1 MQPSLFDLSDDHVPV
16 ERDLPLPDQ
25 AARDFASDPAQH
37 VVLEAS
43 AGTGKTKVL
52 VDRYVRLIRLGV
64 GPRHILAI
72 TFTRKAAAEMRER
85 ILEELRDE
93 MPAAVLADIQVATI
107 DAFCFGLLR
116 EFPLEAGV
124 DPGFEIA
131 DETEMARFATEA
143 LDVTMRIA
151 RGVVVRDQN
160 VRLLFMRIK
169 APVLAEVLAQL
180 LDRRQVALPA
190 VATFV
195 KQKVRVKSPD
205 EAARAFVERVRAVF
219 EGREGFL
226 ADGPRGMAEFRW
238 VAADTARL
246 AQGADAIPVSDVPQL
261 RRRLERYFLTKK
273 LEARKKLPGTAKDHP
288 SPAVRKR
295 HQDAFLAMAPAI
307 EEATSALDRD
317 VDGLLARGLLTVL
330 TIAVE
335 QYQKLMDEHA
345 VLDFAGM
352 LDRAVSL
359 LERQEEFARSRLK
372 LQARYHHLLVDEFQ
386 DTSRQQWRLVDMLI
400 DAWGEGEGVADGVT
414 SIFIVGD
421 RKQSIYR
428 FRHAE
433 VALLEEAAR
442 RISALRPGRQVRQAI
457 TKNFRAVAELLAF
470 VNALASALEG
480 DPELADRFV
489 YAETDR
495 FPVDGIADGARRDG
509 QPVLGL
515 VATDSLQA
523 SADAVAAE
531 VERFLKEATV
541 RDRYGPPRAAKPD
554 DVAILFRAR
563 AGHQVYEAALEK
575 RGIRTYVY
583 KGLGFFD
590 APEVQDLQ
598 ALLRFLARP
607 ESNLRAAEFLRSRF
621 VRLSDAA
628 LAVLAPDLSAAVVGP
643 DGAAAGLSDQ
653 DRALL
658 DCARAGARRWISLT
672 DRVPAGELIDIV
684 MRESVYAVEMSGLR
698 AAQARE
704 NVKKVR
710 ALVRRVENRGY
721 TTIGRL
727 ARYFETLRAGDESN
741 AVIEARG
748 CVSLMTIHAAKG
760 LEFPAVFVVNLHIP
774 GRGGST
780 GVAVI
785 DRSVD
790 GEPEVAFRS
799 TEGTKLEERR
809 EVEELRR
816 LLYVAVTRARDAL
829 YLAAEVD
836 KDAILR
842 APKRSLAS
850 LLPLSLKQAFTR
862 AFLTQDARASSNK
875 DARASSIKDAEVQ
888 WEAAGHQFAARVCSP
903 PSPEAAAPAQATA
916 GPRPVPSV
924 DVPVDRKPLLSEA
937 PVVRNATIIEPEFD
951 LTALGVSSSAA
962 AEGSVK
968 RDRSLDR
975 VAGTLVHRV
984 FSLRWETPPGV
995 GEVADHLARLTR
1007 PEELV
1012 DVPDRARFFE
1022 DVARAFLQL
1031 AGRPDVRAWL
1041 AAGQAYFEVPFSF
1054 VSPREPGVIVRGSID
1069 CLVVQPDGTVRVLEF
1084 KTGVPR
1090 PEHAYQL
1097 DIYLEA
1103 ARHAFPGATVTGELV
1118 YPARRD

>member
-1 MQPSLFDLSDDHVPV
+1 MQPSLFDLSGND
-16 ERDLPLPDQ
+16 PLPDQ

-64 GPRHILAI
+64 APRHILAI

-85 ILEELRDE
+85 ILDELRDQ
-93 MPAAVLADIQVATI
+93 MPSAILAEIQVTTI

-160 VRLLFMRIK
+160 VRLLFTRIK

-205 EAARAFVERVRAVF
+205 EAARLFVERVRAVF

-238 VAADTARL
+238 VAADAARL
-246 AQGADAIPVSDVPQL
+246 AQGADAIPVTDVPQL

-288 SPAVRKR
+288 SPALRKR

-307 EEATSALDRD
+307 EEAIGTLDRD

-352 LDRAVSL
+352 LDRAVTL

-400 DAWGEGEGVADGVT
+400 DAWGEGEGVADGAT

-480 DPELADRFV
+480 DPELVDRFV

-495 FPVDGIADGARRDG
+495 FPVDAIADGARRDG
-509 QPVLGL
+509 RPVLGL

-541 RDRYGPPRAAKPD
+541 RDRHGPPRAARPD
-554 DVAILFRAR
+554 DIAILFRAR

-628 LAVLAPDLSAAVVGP
+628 LAALAPDLSAAVVGP
-643 DGAAAGLSDQ
+643 DAPAVVLSDQ

-658 DCARAGARRWISLT
+658 DCSRPAVRRWISLT
-672 DRVPAGELIDIV
+672 DRIPAGELIDIV
-684 MRESVYAVEMSGLR
+684 MRESSYAVEMSGLR

-760 LEFPAVFVVNLHIP
+760 LEFPAVFVVNLHTP
-774 GRGGST
+774 GRGSSA
-780 GVAVI
+780 GVTVI

-829 YLAAEVD
+829 YLAGEVD

-862 AFLTQDARASSNK
+862 AFLTQDARASMNK
-875 DARASSIKDAEVQ
+875 DARASMNKDAEVQ
-888 WEAAGHQFAARVCSP
+888 WEAEGHQFAVRVCRP
-903 PSPEAAAPAQATA
+903 PSPESATSAQAMA
-916 GPRPVPSV
+916 ALPPRNIRPV
-924 DVPVDRKPLLSEA
+924 VPDEIEVDRDALISDS
-937 PVVRNATIIEPEFD
+937 PVVRNATAIEAAFGLTADTVSSPSD
-951 LTALGVSSSAA
+951 LT
-962 AEGSVK
+962 
-968 RDRSLDR
+968 RDRALDR
-975 VAGTLVHRV
+975 LAGTLVHRL
-984 FSLRWETPPGV
+984 FSFKWEAPPGA
-995 GEVADHLARLTR
+995 GEVADLLARLTR
-1007 PEELV
+1007 PEEVV

-1022 DVARAFLQL
+1022 DVARAFQQM

-1054 VSPREPGVIVRGSID
+1054 VSPSEPGVIVRGSID
-1069 CLVVQPDGTVRVLEF
+1069 CLVIQPDGAVRVLEF
-1084 KTGVPR
+1084 KTGSRR
-1090 PEHAYQL
+1090 PEHAHQL

-1103 ARHAFPGATVTGELV
+1103 ARHAFPGAAVTGELV
-1118 YPARRD
+1118 YPGLRD

>member
-16 ERDLPLPDQ
+16 GRDLPLPDQ

-64 GPRHILAI
+64 APRHILAI

-85 ILEELRDE
+85 ILEELRDDT
-93 MPAAVLADIQVATI
+93 PAAVLADIQVATI

-160 VRLLFMRIK
+160 VRLLFTRIK

-195 KQKVRVKSPD
+195 KQKVRVKTPD

-238 VAADTARL
+238 VAADAARL

-273 LEARKKLPGTAKDHP
+273 LEARKKLPGNAKDHA
-288 SPAVRKR
+288 SSAVRKR
-295 HQDAFLAMAPAI
+295 HQDAFLAMAPGI
-307 EEATSALDRD
+307 EEATSSLDRD

-352 LDRAVSL
+352 LDRAVTL

-495 FPVDGIADGARRDG
+495 FPVDAISDGARRDG

-531 VERFLKEATV
+531 IERFLKEATV
-541 RDRYGPPRAAKPD
+541 RDRHGPPRAAKPD

-628 LAVLAPDLSAAVVGP
+628 LAALAPDLSAAVVGP
-643 DGAAAGLSDQ
+643 DEPSVVLSDQ

-658 DCARAGARRWISLT
+658 ACARAGARRWISLT

-684 MRESVYAVEMSGLR
+684 MRESVYAVETSGLR

-760 LEFPAVFVVNLHIP
+760 LEFPAVFVVNLHTP
-774 GRGGST
+774 GRGGSP
-780 GVAVI
+780 GVTVI

-829 YLAAEVD
+829 YLAGEVD

-862 AFLTQDARASSNK
+862 AFLTDEP
-875 DARASSIKDAEVQ
+875 EVQ
-888 WEAAGHQFAARVCSP
+888 WEAAGHQFAARVCRP
-903 PSPEAAAPAQATA
+903 PSTEAHGVSSERSEPAAANGGQQPARASSPS
-916 GPRPVPSV
+916 GPSV
-924 DVPVDRKPLLSEA
+924 DREPLRSDG
-937 PVVRNATIIEPEFD
+937 PVVRSATLMEPDID
-951 LTALGVSSSAA
+951 LTTLTANPLSTDVAGVQH
-962 AEGSVK
+962 
-968 RDRSLDR
+968 DRSLDR
-975 VAGTLVHRV
+975 LAGTLVHRL
-984 FSLRWETPPGV
+984 FQLKWEAPPSV
-995 GEVADHLARLTR
+995 AEVVDHLARLTR

-1022 DVARAFLQL
+1022 DVARAFLQV
-1031 AGRPDVRAWL
+1031 AWRPDVRAWL
-1041 AAGQAYFEVPFSF
+1041 AAGQAFFEVPFSF
-1054 VSPREPGVIVRGSID
+1054 VSPGEPGVIVRGSID
-1069 CLVVQPDGTVRVLEF
+1069 CLVIHPDGAVRVLEF
-1084 KTGVPR
+1084 KTGAPR
-1090 PEHAYQL
+1090 PEHALQL
-1097 DIYLEA
+1097 DIYLGA

-1118 YPARRD
+1118 YPEPID

>member
-1 MQPSLFDLSDDHVPV
+1 MQPNLFDSFDDASSVSQA
-16 ERDLPLPDQ
+16 LPDQ

-52 VDRYVRLIRLGV
+52 VDRYVRLIRLGIA
-64 GPRHILAI
+64 PRHILAI

-85 ILEELRDE
+85 ILDQLREDT
-93 MPAAVLADIQVATI
+93 PASVLAEIQVATI

-143 LDVTMRIA
+143 LDITMRMA
-151 RGVVVRDQN
+151 RGVLVRDEN
-160 VRLLFMRIK
+160 VRLLFTRIK
-169 APVLAEVLAQL
+169 APVLGEVLSQL
-180 LDRRQVALPA
+180 LDRRQVAVPA

-195 KQKVRVKSPD
+195 KQKVRVKSPG
-205 EAARAFVERVRAVF
+205 EAARSFVERVHRLF
-219 EGREGFL
+219 EGRDAFFT
-226 ADGPRGMAEFRW
+226 DGPRASPEFRW
-238 VAADTARL
+238 VAADAARL
-246 AQGADAIPVSDVPQL
+246 AHGADAIPTADVPQL

-273 LEARKKLPGTAKDHP
+273 LEARKKLPPGAKDFP
-288 SPAVRKR
+288 SPAAQKR
-295 HQDAFLAMAPAI
+295 HQAAFVEIGPAI
-307 EEATSALDRD
+307 EEANAALDRD

-330 TIAVE
+330 MIAVE

-352 LDRAVSL
+352 LDKAVAL

-400 DAWGEGEGVADGVT
+400 EAWGEGEGIADGAT

-433 VALLEEAAR
+433 VVLLDEAAR

-457 TKNFRAVAELLAF
+457 TRNFRAVAELLAF
-470 VNALASALEG
+470 VNALASELEG
-480 DPELADRFV
+480 DPELPDRFV
-489 YAETDR
+489 YTESDR
-495 FPVDGIADGARRDG
+495 FPVDAVAAGARRDG

-515 VATDSLQA
+515 VAAASLQS

-531 VERFLKEATV
+531 IERFLKEAIV
-541 RDRYGPPRAAKPD
+541 RDRHGPPRKARPD

-563 AGHQVYEAALEK
+563 TGHQVYETALEK

-628 LAVLAPDLSAAVVGP
+628 LAALAPALSAAII
-643 DGAAAGLSDQ
+643 GADEPPAVLTGV

-658 DCARAGARRWISLT
+658 DCVRAGARRWIALV
-672 DRVPAGELIDIV
+672 DRVPPGELIDMV
-684 MRESVYAVEMSGLR
+684 MRESAYAVETSGPR

-721 TTIGRL
+721 ATIGRL

-774 GRGGST
+774 GRGGSS
-780 GVAVI
+780 GVTVI

-790 GEPEVAFRS
+790 DQPEVAFRS
-799 TEGTKLEERR
+799 TDGTKLEERR
-809 EVEELRR
+809 EAEELRR

-836 KDAILR
+836 KDGILR
-842 APKRSLAS
+842 APKRSLAN
-850 LLPLSLKQAFTR
+850 LLPLSLKLAFTR
-862 AFLTQDARASSNK
+862 AAVTEA
-875 DARASSIKDAEVQ
+875 AEVHWDAMGQ
-888 WEAAGHQFAARVCSP
+888 EFAARVCQPSP
-903 PSPEAAAPAQATA
+903 PPDAPQAMADLRSAATA
-916 GPRPVPSV
+916 DEV
-924 DVPVDRKPLLSEA
+924 VDRQPLLSDA
-937 PVVRNATIIEPEFD
+937 PVVRSATSFDAELEPGQFF
-951 LTALGVSSSAA
+951 A
-962 AEGSVK
+962 AEPSATHDRA
-968 RDRSLDR
+968 RDRL
-975 VAGTLVHRV
+975 AGTLVHRL
-984 FSLRWETPPGV
+984 FQRNWEGSPSLDQIVEQV
-995 GEVADHLARLTR
+995 ARLTR
-1007 PEELV
+1007 TEELV
-1012 DVPDRARFFE
+1012 DIPDRDEFFRA
-1022 DVARAFLQL
+1022 VGQAFLKV
-1031 AGRPDVRAWL
+1031 AWRRDVRDWL
-1041 AAGQAYFEVPFSF
+1041 TTGQPHYEVPFSYQ
-1054 VSPREPGVIVRGSID
+1054 SADAPLTIVRGSID
-1069 CLVVQPDGTVRVLEF
+1069 CLVVYPDGGVRVLEF
-1084 KTGVPR
+1084 KTGAAR
-1090 PEHAYQL
+1090 PEHAGQL
-1097 DIYLEA
+1097 DMYLKV
-1103 ARHAFPGATVTGELV
+1103 ARRAFPGADVIGELV
-1118 YPARRD
+1118 YPERAD

>member
-1 MQPSLFDLSDDHVPV
+1 MQPSLFDSFDAAPRPG
-16 ERDLPLPDQ
+16 ESLPDQ
-25 AARDFASDPAQH
+25 AARDFAADPAQH

-52 VDRYVRLIRLGV
+52 VDRYVRLIRLGIA
-64 GPRHILAI
+64 PRHILAI

-85 ILEELRDE
+85 ILDELRDDT
-93 MPAAVLADIQVATI
+93 PSAVLAEIQVATI

-143 LDVTMRIA
+143 LDITMRMA
-151 RGVVVRDQN
+151 RGVLVRDQN
-160 VRLLFMRIK
+160 VRLLFTQIK
-169 APVLAEVLAQL
+169 APVLAGVLSQL
-180 LDRRQVALPA
+180 LDRRQVAVPA

-195 KQKVRVKSPD
+195 KQKVRVKTPD
-205 EAARAFVERVRAVF
+205 EAARSFVERVHSIF
-219 EGREGFL
+219 QGRDAFV
-226 ADGPRGMAEFRW
+226 ADGPRASAEFRW
-238 VAADTARL
+238 VASEVGRL
-246 AQGADAIPVSDVPQL
+246 ANGGVDAIPTSDVPQL

-273 LEARKKLPGTAKDHP
+273 LEARKRLPPSAKDHP
-288 SPAVRKR
+288 SPAAQKR
-295 HQDAFLAMAPAI
+295 HLAAFVEMGPAI
-307 EEATSALDRD
+307 EEANAALDSD

-330 TIAVE
+330 MIAVQ

-352 LDRAVSL
+352 LDKAVAL

-372 LQARYHHLLVDEFQ
+372 MQARYHHLLVDEFQ

-400 DAWGEGEGVADGVT
+400 EAWGEGEGVADGAT

-433 VALLEEAAR
+433 VVLLEEAAR
-442 RISALRPGRQVRQAI
+442 RISALRPGRQVRQSI
-457 TKNFRAVAELLAF
+457 SRNFRAVAELLAF
-470 VNALASALEG
+470 VNALASELGG
-480 DPELADRFV
+480 DPELPDRFV
-489 YAETDR
+489 YSESDR
-495 FPVDGIADGARRDG
+495 FPVDAVAAGARRDG
-509 QPVLGL
+509 KPVLGL
-515 VATDSLQA
+515 VAADSLQS

-531 VERFLKEATV
+531 VDRFLKEAIV
-541 RDRYGPPRAAKPD
+541 RDRHGPPRRARPD

-563 AGHQVYEAALEK
+563 TGHQVYEAALEK

-621 VRLSDAA
+621 VRLSDLALAA
-628 LAVLAPDLSAAVVGP
+628 LAP
-643 DGAAAGLSDQ
+643 GLSQAIVGADEPLVGLPDA

-658 DCARAGARRWISLT
+658 DCVRAGARRWIALV
-672 DRVPAGELIDIV
+672 DRVPPGELIDLV
-684 MRESVYAVEMSGLR
+684 MRESAYAVETRGPR

-710 ALVRRVENRGY
+710 ALVRKVENRGY

-774 GRGGST
+774 GRGGSP
-780 GVAVI
+780 GVTVI

-790 GEPEVAFRS
+790 DQPEVAFRA
-799 TEGTKLEERR
+799 TEGTRLEERR
-809 EVEELRR
+809 EQEELRR

-836 KDAILR
+836 KDGILR
-842 APKRSLAS
+842 SPKRSLAN
-850 LLPLSLKQAFTR
+850 LLPLSLKLAFTR
-862 AFLTQDARASSNK
+862 AFADNS
-875 DARASSIKDAEVQ
+875 DEVH
-888 WEAAGHQFAARVCSP
+888 WEAMGQEFAARVCRP
-903 PSPEAAAPAQATA
+903 PDPAAPPATTEPPPQMPTHEVIDRQPMYTDTPMIRSATMPEAESDW
-916 GPRPVPSV
+916 GPFVPE
-924 DVPVDRKPLLSEA
+924 D
-937 PVVRNATIIEPEFD
+937 
-951 LTALGVSSSAA
+951 
-962 AEGSVK
+962 GSP
-968 RDRSLDR
+968 RRERSRERL
-975 VAGTLVHRV
+975 AGTLVHR
-984 FSLRWETPPGV
+984 LLQRQWGAKPGLDAV
-995 GEVADHLARLTR
+995 IEQAARLAGSD
-1007 PEELV
+1007 ELV
-1012 DVPDRARFFE
+1012 DVPDRDEFYRH
-1022 DVARAFLQL
+1022 VGQAFLGVAWRQ
-1031 AGRPDVRAWL
+1031 DVREWL
-1041 AAGQAYFEVPFSF
+1041 ATGVPLYELPFSYR
-1054 VSPREPGVIVRGSID
+1054 PPADAGVIIRGSID
-1069 CLVVQPDGTVRVLEF
+1069 CLVVYPEGGVRVLEF
-1084 KTGVPR
+1084 KTGAPR
-1090 PEHAYQL
+1090 PEHTGQL
-1097 DIYLEA
+1097 DLYLEVT
-1103 ARHAFPGATVTGELV
+1103 RHAFPGMPVMGELV
-1118 YPARRD
+1118 YPERAD

>member
-1 MQPSLFDLSDDHVPV
+1 
-16 ERDLPLPDQ
+16 
-25 AARDFASDPAQH
+25 
-37 VVLEAS
+37 
-43 AGTGKTKVL
+43 
-52 VDRYVRLIRLGV
+52 
-64 GPRHILAI
+64 
-72 TFTRKAAAEMRER
+72 
-85 ILEELRDE
+85 
-93 MPAAVLADIQVATI
+93 ATI

-143 LDVTMRIA
+143 LDVTMRLA
-151 RGVVVRDQN
+151 RGVIVRDQN
-160 VRLLFMRIK
+160 VRLLFTRIK
-169 APVLAEVLAQL
+169 APVLSDVLAQL
-180 LDRRQVALPA
+180 LDRRQVAWPA

-205 EAARAFVERVRAVF
+205 EAARAFVDRVQAVF
-219 EGREGFL
+219 QGREAFL

-238 VAADTARL
+238 VAADAARL
-246 AQGADAIPVSDVPQL
+246 SQGADGIPVADVPQL

-273 LEARKKLPGTAKDHP
+273 LEARKKLPGNAKDHP
-288 SPAVRKR
+288 SPASRRR

-307 EEATSALDRD
+307 EDATRALDRD

-330 TIAVE
+330 TIAVQ

-352 LDRAVSL
+352 LDRAVTL

-400 DAWGEGEGVADGVT
+400 DAWGEGEGIADGAT

-470 VNALASALEG
+470 VNALATALEG
-480 DPELADRFV
+480 DPALPDRFV
-489 YAETDR
+489 YAESDR
-495 FPVDGIADGARRDG
+495 FPVDAVAEGARRG
-509 QPVLGL
+509 GKPVLGI
-515 VATDSLQA
+515 VATESLQT

-531 VERFLKEATV
+531 IERFLKDATV
-541 RDRYGPPRAAKPD
+541 RDRHGPPRAARPD

-628 LAVLAPDLSAAVVGP
+628 LAALAPNLSAVVVGP
-643 DGAAAGLSDQ
+643 EVPAVVLTDV

-658 DCARAGARRWISLT
+658 DCVRTGAHRWIALT
-672 DRVPAGELIDIV
+672 DRVPPGELIDMV
-684 MRESVYAVEMSGLR
+684 MRESAYAVETSGLR

-760 LEFPAVFVVNLHIP
+760 LEFPAVFVVNLHTP
-774 GRGGST
+774 GRGASA
-780 GVAVI
+780 GVTVI

-829 YLAAEVD
+829 YLAGEVD
-836 KDAILR
+836 KDGILR
-842 APKRSLAS
+842 APKRSIAS
-850 LLPLSLKQAFTR
+850 LLPVSLKQAFTR
-862 AFLTQDARASSNK
+862 ASLTQES
-875 DARASSIKDAEVQ
+875 EVH
-888 WEAAGHQFAARVCSP
+888 WEAAGHQFAATVCRP
-903 PSPEAAAPAQATA
+903 PSLEARSEGVSSERGEPVAAKGGQQPAGA
-916 GPRPVPSV
+916 GTPSGP
-924 DVPVDRKPLLSEA
+924 PVDRAPLKSDAPTVRSATMIDPGFDRSVLGSPDSVSEG
-937 PVVRNATIIEPEFD
+937 R
-951 LTALGVSSSAA
+951 L
-962 AEGSVK
+962 K

-975 VAGTLVHRV
+975 IAGTLVHR
-984 FSLRWETPPGV
+984 LLQLNWDTPPAV
-995 GEVADHLARLTR
+995 GELVNHLARLAR

-1012 DVPDRARFFE
+1012 DVPDRGQLFE
-1022 DVARAFLQL
+1022 DVARAFLQI
-1031 AGRPDVRAWL
+1031 AWRPDVRTWL
-1041 AAGQAYFEVPFSF
+1041 AAGQVYYEVPFSF
-1054 VSPREPGVIVRGSID
+1054 IAPGEPGVMVRGSID
-1069 CLVVQPDGTVRVLEF
+1069 CLVVHPDGSARVLEF
-1084 KTGVPR
+1084 KTGVPQ
-1090 PEHAYQL
+1090 PEHARQL
-1097 DIYLEA
+1097 DLYLGA
-1103 ARHAFPGATVTGELV
+1103 VRQTFAGATVTGELV
-1118 YPARRD
+1118 YPERRD

>member
-1 MQPSLFDLSDDHVPV
+1 MQPSLFDSSGDAPAVQS
-16 ERDLPLPDQ
+16 PLPDQ

-64 GPRHILAI
+64 APRHILAI

-85 ILEELRDE
+85 ILADLRDE
-93 MPAAVLADIQVATI
+93 TPAAVLAEIQVATI

-143 LDVTMRIA
+143 LDLTMRIA
-151 RGVVVRDQN
+151 RGIVIRDQN
-160 VRLLFMRIK
+160 VRLLFTKIK
-169 APVLAEVLAQL
+169 APVLNEVLAQL

-195 KQKVRVKSPD
+195 KQKVRVRAPD
-205 EAARAFVERVRAVF
+205 EAAQAFVQRVKAVF
-219 EGREGFL
+219 EGQHAFL
-226 ADGPRGMAEFRW
+226 ADGPRSVAEFRW
-238 VAADTARL
+238 VAADVARL
-246 AQGADAIPVSDVPQL
+246 ADGAEAFPDSDVPQL

-273 LEARKKLPGTAKDHP
+273 GEARKKLPGHAKDHA
-288 SPAVRKR
+288 SPASRKR
-295 HQDAFLAMAPAI
+295 HQEAFLAMAPPI
-307 EEATSALDRD
+307 EDAVEALDRD
-317 VDGLLARGLLTVL
+317 VDGLLARGLLTIL
-330 TIAVE
+330 TIAVQ
-335 QYQKLMDEHA
+335 QYQKLLDEHA

-352 LDRAVSL
+352 LDRAVAL

-386 DTSRQQWRLVDMLI
+386 DTSRQQWRLVEMLI
-400 DAWGEGEGVADGVT
+400 EAWGEGEGVADGAT

-433 VALLEEAAR
+433 VALLDEAAR
-442 RISALRPGRQVRQAI
+442 RIAALRPGRQVRQAI
-457 TKNFRAVAELLAF
+457 TKNFRAVAELLSF
-470 VNALASALEG
+470 VNALGSALEG
-480 DPELADRFV
+480 DPELEDRFV
-489 YAETDR
+489 YADRDR
-495 FPVDGIADGARRDG
+495 FPVEAVAQGARRDG
-509 QPVLGL
+509 RPVIGI
-515 VATDSLQA
+515 VATETLQQ

-531 VERFLKEATV
+531 VARFLAEATV
-541 RDRYGPPRAAKPD
+541 RDRHGPPRSARAD

-621 VRLSDAA
+621 VRLSDSA
-628 LAVLAPDLSAAVVGP
+628 LAALAPDLSAVLVGP
-643 DGAAAGLSDQ
+643 DALTVALSAEDQ
-653 DRALL
+653 RLL
-658 DCARAGARRWISLT
+658 DCARAGVRRWIALT
-672 DRVPAGELIDIV
+672 DRVPPGELIDLV
-684 MRESVYAVEMSGLR
+684 MRESIYSVETAGVR
-698 AAQARE
+698 AHQARE

-721 TTIGRL
+721 TTVGRL
-727 ARYFETLRAGDESN
+727 AQYFETLRAGDESN

-760 LEFPAVFVVNLHIP
+760 LEFPAVFVVNLHTP
-774 GRGGST
+774 GRGGSA
-780 GVAVI
+780 GVTVI

-790 GEPEVAFRS
+790 GQPEVAFRS
-799 TEGTKLEERR
+799 TDGTKLEERR

-816 LLYVAVTRARDAL
+816 LLYVAITRARDAL
-829 YLAAEVD
+829 YLAGEVD
-836 KDAILR
+836 KDGVLR
-842 APKRSLAS
+842 FPKRSLAS
-850 LLPLSLKQAFTR
+850 LLPVSLRQAFTR
-862 AFLTQDARASSNK
+862 AFLTEE
-875 DARASSIKDAEVQ
+875 AEVH
-888 WEAAGHQFAARVCSP
+888 WDSIGHQFAVRVCRP
-903 PSPEAAAPAQATA
+903 PSLDAAASRERSERAAANGGPQPTLASSSSGPAA
-916 GPRPVPSV
+916 
-924 DVPVDRKPLLSEA
+924 DREPLFSEA
-937 PVVRNATIIEPEFD
+937 PLVRSASWSEAEFEQ
-951 LTALGVSSSAA
+951 TTEAPRSPQAS
-962 AEGSVK
+962 K

-975 VAGTLVHRV
+975 MAGTLVHRL
-984 FSLRWETPPGV
+984 FQLNWNQRPEISEL
-995 GEVADHLARLTR
+995 ADQLGRMTR

-1012 DVPDRARFFE
+1012 DVADRAALFQGVASAFVQLGWRS
-1022 DVARAFLQL
+1022 DVQAWLG
-1031 AGRPDVRAWL
+1031 AGR
-1041 AAGQAYFEVPFSF
+1041 AYYEVPFSF
-1054 VSPREPGVIVRGSID
+1054 VSPEDPRVIMRGSID
-1069 CLVVQPDGTVRVLEF
+1069 CLVAHADGSVRVLEF
-1084 KTGVPR
+1084 KTGAPR
-1090 PEHAYQL
+1090 PEHTQQL
-1097 DIYLEA
+1097 AVYLTA
-1103 ARHAFPGATVTGELV
+1103 ARHAFPRAEVTGELV
-1118 YPARRD
+1118 YPGPD